1 MVDIPRGVLSRTK
14 ESDADSLARPVGAN
28 LAHLRP
34 WMPWATKQAA
44 DAQAQRKRCREAE
57 AAWDNGSDYV
67 YVLRPEASGQI
78 IGCFGLHRRIGPG
91 AIEIG
96 YWVHADFAGR
106 GYATACAGALTDVA
120 LALSDVARVEVHT
133 DEANTISAA
142 IPGRL
147 GYRPDRTGPDRTGPR
162 SIRPT
167 PRRNPANCRSGS
179 GNVLGKTKRRPPPAP
194 GSGLA
199 TAKICLSDGAS
210 SYGCHRRSPGDY
222 R

>member
-1 MVDIPRGVLSRTK
+1 MPETPPEVVDIPRGVLSRTR
-14 ESDADSLARPVGAN
+14 ESDADSLAGAVGAS

-120 LALSDVARVEVHT
+120 LALPDVARVEVHT

-147 GYRPDRTGPDRTGPR
+147 GYRLTGPDRTEEHPPDAPAESGQLQIWVRERPGQDEAAPAAGPR
-162 SIRPT
+162 VR
-167 PRRNPANCRSGS
+167 
-179 GNVLGKTKRRPPPAP
+179 
-194 GSGLA
+194 
-199 TAKICLSDGAS
+199 
-210 SYGCHRRSPGDY
+210 PGDG
-222 R
+222 